1 MKKLEVSWSV
11 EYLKGFSGTFVQFSI
26 GLQNMKKLEVLWFVE
41 YLKGFSAKNMPKGV
55 VRKLE
60 DFQIDFQLPT
70 LLSGFK
76 EEHATVYVRYKFKPN
91 PFPDAK
97 EGILINNYLKKI
109 HPRTELNC
117 SQKVFGK
124 SGEVYAFVLD
134 NMNTGARDLFI
145 SSWNIAKNRKYKAMI
160 GVPFPQAKTNEKL
173 LEKVTEHGMTPKRF
187 AQKLNKD
194 YSNLFRELKG
204 QKQFSLQQA
213 LDYAKALDCDP
224 VELLFEKTR
233 CDVWGYVD
241 LYNSN
246 ELGNETFNPCQIY
259 PAANVTNNIGSVVV
273 PRDIYTPNI
282 KAIRISCEGSHMDRH
297 YAFYRKT
304 DVAKSSMN
312 GKLVVVGKEDPRL
325 EEFGY
330 EPTSYWFGI
339 YDIAKGGVQTIYN
352 PDRFAKTEKAVKGPF
367 TFVAEVISVMSENA
381 LTKRSQEYYEM
392 NAKAKQFFAIHEKQR
407 QQLELSMMKLR
418 DSMAKSE
425 DMLHKITRASIEADK
440 KELKKKLK
448 LFDDDIEVPDFI
460 KKRA

>member
-11 EYLKGFSGTFVQFSI
+11 EYLKGFSS
-26 GLQNMKKLEVLWFVE
+26 
-41 YLKGFSAKNMPKGV
+41 KNEPTGV
-55 VRKLE
+55 VKKLE

-70 LLSGFK
+70 LLSGLK
-76 EEHATVYVRYKFKPN
+76 EEHATVYIRYTFKPAL
-91 PFPDAK
+91 FPEVK
-97 EGILINNYLKKI
+97 PGVILNNYTKTGVLVNNYLKKI
-109 HPRTELNC
+109 NPRREINC
-117 SQKVFGK
+117 TQKIYGK

-134 NMNTGARDLFI
+134 KINAARDLFI

-187 AQKLNKD
+187 AEKLNKD

-259 PAANVTNNIGSVVV
+259 PAANVTNNVGSVVV

-392 NAKAKQFFAIHEKQR
+392 NAKAKEFFAIHEKQR

-425 DMLHKITRASIEADK
+425 DMLDKITRASIEADK

>member
-1 MKKLEVSWSV
+1 MKKLEVSWNA
-11 EYLKGFSGTFVQFSI
+11 EYLKGFGS
-26 GLQNMKKLEVLWFVE
+26 
-41 YLKGFSAKNMPKGV
+41 KNEPQGV
-55 VRKLE
+55 VKKLE
-60 DFQIDFQLPT
+60 DFHIDFEIPT
-70 LLSGFK
+70 LLAGIK
-76 EEHATVYVRYKFKPN
+76 EEHSTVFIRYTFKPE
-91 PFPDAK
+91 PFPEAK
-97 EGILINNYLKKI
+97 LGILLDNYLKKI
-109 HPRTELNC
+109 HPRKELNC
-117 SQKVFGK
+117 TQKIYGR

-134 NMNTGARDLFI
+134 KINTGARDLFI
-145 SSWNIAKNRKYKAMI
+145 SSWSIAKNRKYKSMI
-160 GVPFPQAKTNEKL
+160 GVPFPQASTNEKL

-187 AQKLNKD
+187 AEKVNKD

-241 LYNSN
+241 LYNDN
-246 ELGNETFNPCQIY
+246 DIGNETFNPCQIF
-259 PAANVTNNIGSVVV
+259 PATNITNNVGSVVV
-273 PRDIYTPNI
+273 PRDIYSPNI

-304 DVAKSSMN
+304 DVAKSSLN
-312 GKLVVVGKEDPRL
+312 GKLVVVGKEDPTL

-339 YDIAKGGVQTIYN
+339 YDIEKGGVQFIYN
-352 PDRFAKTEKAVKGPF
+352 PDRFAKKDKAVKGPF

-392 NAKAKQFFAIHEKQR
+392 NAKAKEFFAVHEKQR
-407 QQLELSMMKLR
+407 QQLELSMMQLK

-425 DMLHKITRASIEADK
+425 DMLDKITRASIEADK
-440 KELKKKLK
+440 KELKKRLK
-448 LFDDDIEVPDFI
+448 LFDQDIEVSDFI

>member
-11 EYLKGFSGTFVQFSI
+11 EYLKGFS
-26 GLQNMKKLEVLWFVE
+26 
-41 YLKGFSAKNMPKGV
+41 AKNEPTGV
-55 VRKLE
+55 VKKLE
-60 DFQIDFQLPT
+60 DFTIDFQLPT
-70 LLSGFK
+70 LLSGLK
-76 EEHATVYVRYKFKPN
+76 EEHATVYIRYTFKPN
-91 PFPDAK
+91 LMPS
-97 EGILINNYLKKI
+97 IVNTKI
-109 HPRTELNC
+109 ENLAVKLYEKVGRDLHC
-117 SQKVFGK
+117 SH
-124 SGEVYAFVLD
+124 A
-134 NMNTGARDLFI
+134 ARDLFI

-187 AQKLNKD
+187 AQKLDKD

-246 ELGNETFNPCQIY
+246 ELGNEVFNPCQIY

-304 DVAKSSMN
+304 DVAKSSLN
-312 GKLVVVGKEDPRL
+312 GKLVVVGREDPRL

-330 EPTSYWFGI
+330 ESSSYWFGI

-392 NAKAKQFFAIHEKQR
+392 NAKAKEFFAVHEKQR
-407 QQLELSMMKLR
+407 RQLELSMMKLR

-425 DMLHKITRASIEADK
+425 DMLDKYTKAAIEEDK

>member
-11 EYLKGFSGTFVQFSI
+11 EYLKGFSS
-26 GLQNMKKLEVLWFVE
+26 
-41 YLKGFSAKNMPKGV
+41 KNEPTGV
-55 VRKLE
+55 VKKLE
-60 DFQIDFQLPT
+60 DFHIDFQLPT
-70 LLSGFK
+70 LLAGIK
-76 EEHATVYVRYKFKPN
+76 EEHATVFIRYTFKPA
-91 PFPDAK
+91 PFPEAK
-97 EGILINNYLKKI
+97 VGILVNNHLKKI

-117 SQKVFGK
+117 TQKIHGK
-124 SGEVYAFVLD
+124 SGEVYAFVFSKI
-134 NMNTGARDLFI
+134 NAARDLFI
-145 SSWNIAKNRKYKAMI
+145 SSWNIAKNRKYKSMI
-160 GVPFPQAKTNEKL
+160 GIPFPQAKTNEKL

-187 AQKLNKD
+187 ATKVNKD

-273 PRDIYTPNI
+273 PRDIYSPNI

-304 DVAKSSMN
+304 DVAKSSLN
-312 GKLVVVGKEDPRL
+312 GKLVVVGREDPRL

-392 NAKAKQFFAIHEKQR
+392 NAKAKEFFAIHEKQR
-407 QQLELSMMKLR
+407 QQLELSLMKIR

-425 DMLHKITRASIEADK
+425 DMLHKYTRASIEEDK